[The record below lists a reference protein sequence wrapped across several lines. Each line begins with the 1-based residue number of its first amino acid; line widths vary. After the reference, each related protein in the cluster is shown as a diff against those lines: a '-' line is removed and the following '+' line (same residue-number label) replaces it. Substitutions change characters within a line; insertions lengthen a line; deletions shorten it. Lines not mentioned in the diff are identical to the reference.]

1 MASQV
6 YHGKRAVVKYKTK
19 TLYQMNNWSLTADF
33 DMPDV
38 TVFSTAGVTWRSV
51 TPGLGSWSGSVSG
64 FADLAGDSSGQKVLW
79 TNLATPATGTV
90 KLYTDDSG
98 TMHFYGNVYIK
109 SLNVSAAV
117 DAVEPIVFNYQG
129 SGALTWSTTG

>member
-19 TLYQMNNWSLTADF
+19 TLYQMNNWSVSADF
-33 DMPDV
+33 DFPDV
-38 TVFSTAGVTWRSV
+38 TAFSTAGVTWRSV

-64 FADLAGDSSGQKVLW
+64 YADLAGDSSGQKALL
-79 TNLATPATGTV
+79 TSLFTPATGTV

-98 TMHFYGNVYIK
+98 TMHFYGNCYIK

-117 DAVEPIVFNYQG
+117 DAVEPIVFNFQG
-129 SGALTWSTTG
+129 NGALTWSTTG

>member
-19 TLYQMNNWSLTADF
+19 TLAQMNNWSLSADF

-64 FADLAGDSSGQKVLW
+64 YADLAGDSSGQKVLW
-79 TNLATPATGTV
+79 ANLATPATGTV

-98 TMHFYGNVYIK
+98 TMHFHGGVFIK
-109 SLNVSAAV
+109 SMNVSAAV
-117 DAVEPIVFNYQG
+117 DAVEPIVFNFQG
-129 SGALTWSTTG
+129 NGALTFSTTG

>member
-19 TLYQMNNWSLTADF
+19 TLAQMNAWSLSADF

-38 TVFSTAGVTWRSV
+38 TVFSTGGVTWRAI

-79 TNLATPATGTV
+79 NNLVTPATGTV

-98 TMHFYGNVYIK
+98 TIHFYGNVYIK
-109 SLNVSAAV
+109 SVNVSAAV
-117 DAVEPIVFNYQG
+117 GEVEPAVFNFQG
-129 SGALTWSTTG
+129 NGALTFSTTG